1 MLSIFVDDN
10 DRDGANDVVVDMLLD
25 YLLKNERTK
34 LMEKLRERKM
44 VPKVMDE
51 YDCAALLDESGI
63 KIWQWRKIQQCL
75 KVFMDIKQVVVSE
88 NRMLTSMKMIVD
100 RANPLNHCS
109 SVPPKNSN
117 YFFMISGVGWSVNA
131 NVTNHPNT
139 LPSCLL
145 PLIRQ

>member
-75 KVFMDIKQVVVSE
+75 KVFMDIKQVGVSE
-88 NRMLTSMKMIVD
+88 NRMRALGIDHGEIMHGTYYYTDPTNPSKLKYQPPNPKIVT
-100 RANPLNHCS
+100 
-109 SVPPKNSN
+109 
-117 YFFMISGVGWSVNA
+117 G
-131 NVTNHPNT
+131 
-139 LPSCLL
+139 
-145 PLIRQ
+145 